1 MDYGA
6 RDWDRLAAHLGSGR
20 PAYFVNV
27 LKREGDTFHGWGN
40 VLRRELSGRFELE
53 DRGGAV
59 GRWRLEIWRL
69 KAKGGEDSR

>member
-27 LKREGDTFHGWGN
+27 VKREGSTFHGWGN
-40 VLRRELSGRFELE
+40 VLRRELAGRFDLE
-53 DRGGAV
+53 GGYRPV
-59 GRWRLEIWRL
+59 GGRRLGLWRLRVAEHGKDR
-69 KAKGGEDSR
+69 